1 MRLDPKSSGTQLRS
15 SLILFI
21 IVGNLLFSAIF
32 VMSMGVQVVKSGNN
46 LQEQVETKS
55 APEKEQK
62 LVTLAK
68 INWCYSN

>member
-1 MRLDPKSSGTQLRS
+1 MHLNPKSPGTQLRS
-15 SLILFI
+15 SVFLFI

-46 LQEQVETKS
+46 NMQQETVERNA

-62 LVTLAK
+62 VVTLAQ
-68 INWCYSN
+68 IN

>member
-1 MRLDPKSSGTQLRS
+1 MNLDPKSSGTQLRS

-32 VMSMGVQVVKSGNN
+32 VMSMGAQVVKSGNN
-46 LQEQVETKS
+46 LQQQAEESKS

-62 LVTLAK
+62 LITLAQ
-68 INWCYSN
+68 IN

>member
-1 MRLDPKSSGTQLRS
+1 MNLDPKSSGTQLRS

-32 VMSMGVQVVKSGNN
+32 VMSMGAQVVKSGNN
-46 LQEQVETKS
+46 LQPQAEETKS

-62 LVTLAK
+62 MITLAQ
-68 INWCYSN
+68 IN

>member
-1 MRLDPKSSGTQLRS
+1 MRLNPKSTGTQLRS
-15 SLILFI
+15 SVFLFI

-46 LQEQVETKS
+46 LQKQAETKS

-62 LVTLAK
+62 LVTLAQ
-68 INWCYSN
+68 IN

>member
-1 MRLDPKSSGTQLRS
+1 MHLTPKSSGTQLRS
-15 SLILFI
+15 SLVLFI

-46 LQEQVETKS
+46 MQQETVETNA

-62 LVTLAK
+62 VVTLAQ
-68 INWCYSN
+68 IN

>member
-1 MRLDPKSSGTQLRS
+1 MHLTPKSSGTQLRS

-32 VMSMGVQVVKSGNN
+32 VMSMGMQVVKSGNN
-46 LQEQVETKS
+46 LQQQAEETKS

-62 LVTLAK
+62 LITLAQ
-68 INWCYSN
+68 IN

>member
-1 MRLDPKSSGTQLRS
+1 MHLNPKSSGTQLRS

-46 LQEQVETKS
+46 LQQQAETKP
-55 APEKEQK
+55 ANDKEQK
-62 LVTLAK
+62 LITLAQ
-68 INWCYSN
+68 IN